1 VQSARSV
8 RVAVPVIEVV
18 VDSNIKGEG
27 NLLVLAVD
35 MTGDRSLRDYDL
47 DSDADSAIDDPLI
60 FLAQPD
66 SLILSRE
73 FADRNQIAPNSH
85 LQLGTVDGQK
95 TFTVRGIVKSPALA
109 SAFGGNIAIM
119 DIYAAQKMFGRGRTF
134 DRIDIAVRDGVTLA
148 DCTKELSV
156 LVGPG
161 FAIGPPSGRGQQF
174 EAMLATYSMMVSI
187 SSAFA
192 LFIGVFIIYNSFAI
206 AVSERRSEVG
216 VLRAIG
222 ATRGQIRRLFLAES
236 VVVGAVGS
244 FLGLL
249 AGIAIARG
257 IAYGIGALIS
267 DVYRLQQTIDQTAM
281 SPALLSVAFVIG
293 IAASMIGAALPA
305 RQAARLDPIQA
316 MRKGRLYSLSSGESR
331 ARTIAAAA
339 LALASTICLVAGGSR
354 VIFYSGYLLAM
365 AAALLLG
372 PVLTLGLSKAA
383 RPLLKWLRPVEGAL
397 AGDSLSQ
404 APRRTS
410 ASVAALMFSLAL
422 AVAFEGMG
430 LANYRSMI
438 TWMDTVLNPE
448 LFVMPSQSL
457 DVRTA
462 RFPATMAAEIGAVP
476 GVDRVQMVRNGRTT
490 FRQKPAMVL
499 ALELSSDAQTVHYRP
514 VSGDRNE
521 MYRKAIA
528 GEGVIISDNF
538 AQLQHLSLG
547 DPLEISAPYG
557 AIHLPVVG
565 IVIDYSDQQGSIV
578 LDRSLFIKY
587 WHDDSVNFFR
597 VYTTPG
603 AASADVR
610 KRILERYAGTR
621 QVFVL
626 TNGELKAY
634 IIGVASQ
641 WFRLTTLQIAV
652 AVFVAV
658 LGIINTLTV
667 SIKDRTRELGIL
679 RAIGGLHTQVRQTIW
694 IEALAI
700 GMFGLILGA
709 ALGALN
715 LYYILQ
721 AAQRDVTGM
730 RLDYDFPTQTVLLLV
745 PIILVASF
753 VAALWPA
760 ESAVRGSLA
769 EALEYE

>member
-1 VQSARSV
+1 
-8 RVAVPVIEVV
+8 
-18 VDSNIKGEG
+18 
-27 NLLVLAVD
+27 
-35 MTGDRSLRDYDL
+35 
-47 DSDADSAIDDPLI
+47 
-60 FLAQPD
+60 
-66 SLILSRE
+66 
-73 FADRNQIAPNSH
+73 
-85 LQLGTVDGQK
+85 
-95 TFTVRGIVKSPALA
+95 
-109 SAFGGNIAIM
+109 
-119 DIYAAQKMFGRGRTF
+119 
-134 DRIDIAVRDGVTLA
+134 
-148 DCTKELSV
+148 
-156 LVGPG
+156 
-161 FAIGPPSGRGQQF
+161 
-174 EAMLATYSMMVSI
+174 MMVSI

-192 LFIGVFIIYNSFAI
+192 LFIGMFIIYNSFAI
-206 AVSERRSEVG
+206 AVSERRSEIG

-236 VVVGAVGS
+236 AVLGVVGS

-249 AGIAIARG
+249 VGIAIARG

-267 DVYRLQQTIDQTAM
+267 DVYRLEQTIDQMAM
-281 SPALLSVAFVIG
+281 SPALLSLAFVIG
-293 IAASMIGAALPA
+293 IAASIVGAALPA
-305 RQAARLDPIQA
+305 RQAARMDPIQA
-316 MRKGRLYSLSSGESR
+316 LRKGRLYSLSSGESR
-331 ARTIAAAA
+331 ARTVVAAV
-339 LALASTICLVAGGSR
+339 LALVSIMCLVAASSR

-372 PVLTLGLSKAA
+372 PVLTLGLSKAL

-404 APRRTS
+404 APHRTS

-422 AVAFEGMG
+422 AVAFEGLG

-448 LFVMPSQSL
+448 LFVLPSQSL

-462 RFPATMAAEIGAVP
+462 RFPAMMAGEIAAVP

-499 ALELSSDAQTVHYRP
+499 ALEMSSDAQTVHYRP
-514 VSGDRNE
+514 VSGDRDE
-521 MYRKAIA
+521 MYRKAAA
-528 GEGVIISDNF
+528 GEGLIISDNF

-547 DPLEISAPYG
+547 DPIEIAAPYG
-557 AIHLPVVG
+557 VIRLPVVG

-578 LDRSLFIKY
+578 LDRSVFIKY
-587 WHDDSVNFFR
+587 WHDDSVNMFR
-597 VYTTPG
+597 VYTKPDI
-603 AASADVR
+603 AVADVR
-610 KRILERYAGTR
+610 QRIVERYAGQR

-626 TNGELKAY
+626 TNGELKSY
-634 IIGVASQ
+634 IMNVAGQ
-641 WFRLTTLQIAV
+641 WFRLTSLQIAV
-652 AVFVAV
+652 AVLVAI

-679 RAIGGLHTQVRQTIW
+679 RAVGGLHGQVRRTIW

-700 GMFGLILGA
+700 GAFGLILGA

-715 LYYILQ
+715 LYYVLEI
-721 AAQRDVTGM
+721 ARRDVTGM
-730 RLDYDFPTQTVLLLV
+730 RLDYHFPASTMMLLV
-745 PIILVASF
+745 PVILTAAF

-760 ESAVRGSLA
+760 ESAVRGSLV